1 MTTDFI
7 VSLGIPTY
15 KRPHRL
21 RNLLERLHTQLAED
35 PKHFEVVVSDNCSQD
50 ETPDVVKEFT
60 GKLHIKHYTNPT
72 NIGANN
78 NVLSLI
84 EKSSGEYLWIVPD
97 DDDFVYDDSLQQVY
111 QAIANCDIKP
121 AVVLVNY
128 NLVELDTNK
137 VLKTNAMKIDHDMF
151 FEKGFDALTV
161 LQDVDFLT
169 GICLLVN
176 REMCKHPFAREEAG
190 EYHSPLSMALTC
202 MAEGPCLVIAKPLV
216 ILGAGDTSNWRNYW
230 PRIYFQDMTSCLYAA
245 HQKLGLPAEILKRQI
260 DLKRSYKTASTV
272 LSWHRFL
279 FQKYGMSWKKLAQF
293 YGYAFVLNLILI
305 APFKIFGDL
314 KIVKKLRGKN

>member
-1 MTTDFI
+1 M
-7 VSLGIPTY
+7 
-15 KRPHRL
+15 
-21 RNLLERLHTQLAED
+21 LERLHTQLAED

>member
-1 MTTDFI
+1 M
-7 VSLGIPTY
+7 
-15 KRPHRL
+15 
-21 RNLLERLHTQLAED
+21 
-35 PKHFEVVVSDNCSQD
+35 SDNCSQD
-50 ETPDVVKEFT
+50 ETPNIIKEF
-60 GKLHIKHYTNPT
+60 GNKLPIKHYNNAT

-84 EKSSGEYLWIVPD
+84 EKSTGEYLWIVPD

-128 NLVELDTNK
+128 NLVELDSNK
-137 VLKTNAMKIDHDMF
+137 VLKTNAMKIGHDLF
-151 FEKGFDALTV
+151 FEKGFNALTV

-176 REMCKHPFAREEAG
+176 REMCKHPFARDEAG

-202 MAEGPCLVIAKPLV
+202 MAKGPCLVIAKPLV
-216 ILGAGDTSNWRNYW
+216 VLGAGDTSNWRNYW

-245 HQKLGLPAEILKRQI
+245 NKKLGLPTEILKQQI
-260 DLKRSYKTASTV
+260 DIKRSYKTANTV

-279 FQKYGMSWKKLAQF
+279 FQKFGMSWKTLAQY
-293 YGYAFVLNLILI
+293 YGYGFVLNLILI
-305 APFKIFGDL
+305 APFKIVMDL
-314 KIVKKLRGKN
+314 KIVKKLTGRN